1 MYLKHWRAS
10 REHELVSPEHPPI
23 RTDESD
29 VQQVFVISDLAEGGR
44 HVGLEVMPPE
54 AVLLFALD
62 VVCRPHD
69 QLILNQPTDR
79 HVMELLQNKG
89 ETLDWEK
96 GGHGMGII
104 CCTHSR

>member
-1 MYLKHWRAS
+1 
-10 REHELVSPEHPPI
+10 
-23 RTDESD
+23 
-29 VQQVFVISDLAEGGR
+29 
-44 HVGLEVMPPE
+44 MPPE

-89 ETLDWEK
+89 ETLDQKRTDVVLFAATTAGNKAEQ
-96 GGHGMGII
+96 GPSPI
-104 CCTHSR
+104 